1 MQDARCRNAV
11 DCKLPGACCLLTTD
25 IRNCIQIRMPDA
37 KRCCLPIANCLLPVD
52 IGLSSPPVIRHL
64 SSVHF
69 QLLLVVRGP
78 WSFFSFHPNILL
90 NIQPLYPKIFNFL
103 YSALNKC
110 IVLDLYSKSEIMSL
124 PFPGAAIFQ
133 MLSIRTIL

>member
-1 MQDARCRNAV
+1 MVYVRICNLFSWMPHSGYLMQDARCRNAI
-11 DCKLPGACCLLTTD
+11 DCKLPIACCMLILVC
-25 IRNCIQIRMPDA
+25 R
-37 KRCCLPIANCLLPVD
+37 L
-52 IGLSSPPVIRHL
+52 PPVICHL
-64 SSVHF
+64 SSVHC